1 MDNKVITQ
9 LRRALKTLPKR
20 LVPYT
25 IDLLR
30 RVRDYHL
37 VRNFLDGL
45 QLMLADRTT
54 RFYFTILMVILM
66 LGIVGPYLAPF
77 GINETQYH
85 DDGSIMRA
93 EAPSLDHPLG
103 TTFAGNDVLS
113 RILVGARPT
122 VITGLLGGAIII
134 SIGASIGITAGYKG
148 GWVED
153 ALMRFTDFVYGVPLI
168 PFAIVMITFFG
179 IGFIQSIVVIGIVL
193 WRGSAR
199 VLRAQTLS
207 VKQHVYVQVAKASGA
222 SDTHIILKHILPN
235 VAPLAVFFL
244 AIGIGFA
251 IMLQASLT
259 FLGVSDPFV
268 PSWGVMIRN
277 AFDSGYMSSAWW
289 WSITPGLMIGITVL
303 STYMFGRGYEDLL
316 KGTEGEQ
323 LEADAM
329 TG

>member
-1 MDNKVITQ
+1 M
-9 LRRALKTLPKR
+9 R
-20 LVPYT
+20 
-25 IDLLR
+25 
-30 RVRDYHL
+30 
-37 VRNFLDGL
+37 
-45 QLMLADRTT
+45 LMLNDRTT
-54 RFYFTILMVILM
+54 AFYFFILMMIVF
-66 LGIVGPYLAPF
+66 LGIIGPVVAPHD
-77 GINETQYH
+77 IEETHYH
-85 DDGSIMRA
+85 DDGTIMRA
-93 EAPSLDHPLG
+93 EPPSYEHPLG
-103 TTFAGNDVLS
+103 TTFAGYDVLS

-134 SIGASIGITAGYKG
+134 TIGASVGITAGYKG
-148 GWVED
+148 GYVED

-179 IGFIQSIVVIGIVL
+179 IGFIQSIVVLGIIL

-199 VLRAQTLS
+199 VLRAQTLT

-222 SDTHIILKHILPN
+222 SDLHIILKHILPN
-235 VAPLAVFFL
+235 VAPLAIFFL

-277 AFDSGYMSSAWW
+277 AFDSGYMSAAWW
-289 WSITPGLMIGITVL
+289 WSITPGVLIGITVL

-316 KGTEGEQ
+316 KGTESEK
-323 LEADAM
+323 LEAEAM